1 VCKAEDHTVV
11 LLKQGPYAIIRHPSL
26 FSWSIFFITIPI
38 FLSQY
43 VGFTI
48 LSVIGIV
55 GIVAF
60 HYYASVKEERELDIK
75 KWGDA
80 YWEYMKQ
87 VPRWNIFKGLVNLAR
102 RK

>member
-1 VCKAEDHTVV
+1 MCKAEDHTVV

-60 HYYASVKEERELDIK
+60 HILCQR
-75 KWGDA
+75 
-80 YWEYMKQ
+80 
-87 VPRWNIFKGLVNLAR
+87 
-102 RK
+102 